1 MNIYRQKTIWKF
13 GLLLFAAGIGLFS
26 FFYTFLLV
34 KNLQSEERKKIEIW
48 AEAIRQ
54 VISSEENG
62 CELGFLTS
70 IIENNSTIP
79 VILTNGNDSIISWK
93 NYDSLSVSE
102 KGFLEGRLKKLKEK
116 TEPIIIR
123 LPGGHINH
131 VWYEDSII
139 LKKLI
144 YYPVVQ
150 LSIIILFIMVSY
162 LAFDSSRKA
171 EQNQVWLGMSK
182 ETAHQLGTPV
192 SSLAGWIE
200 MLRSSQPEMPYTEEM
215 SRDVDRLEK
224 ITERFSRIGAKPELK
239 KENIIPVIRE
249 TMDYIRTRASSK
261 ISFIPEFDPLEEIVV
276 HHNSALLSWVI
287 ENICK
292 NSIDAVGG
300 EGKITISASQTP
312 LYALIDIK
320 DNGKGIP
327 AADHK
332 RIFHP
337 GYTTKQRGWGLGLS
351 LAKRIIEDYHKGKI
365 FVKYSGSGIG
375 TCIRIMLK
383 KE

>member
-1 MNIYRQKTIWKF
+1 MNIYRQKNIWKF

-26 FFYTFLLV
+26 FFYTYLLV
-34 KNLQSEERKKIEIW
+34 RNLQTEERKKIEIW
-48 AEAIRQ
+48 AEAIKQ

-79 VILTNGNDSIISWK
+79 VILTSSNDSIISFK
-93 NYDSLSVSE
+93 NYDSLSVSV
-102 KGFLEGRLKKLKEK
+102 KGYLESRLKKLKEK

-123 LPGGHINH
+123 LPGGDVNY

-139 LKKLI
+139 LRKLI

-150 LSIIILFIMVSY
+150 LSIIILFILVSY
-162 LAFDSSRKA
+162 MAFDSSRKA

-192 SSLAGWIE
+192 SSLTGWIE
-200 MLRSSQPEMPYTEEM
+200 MLRSSEQEIPYIEEM
-215 SRDVDRLEK
+215 SRDMDRLEK
-224 ITERFSRIGAKPELK
+224 ITERFSKIGAKPEFK

-249 TMDYIRTRASSK
+249 TMDYIRTRASSR
-261 ISFIPEFDPLEEIVV
+261 ISFIPEFDPLEEIIVN
-276 HHNSALLSWVI
+276 HNSALLSWVI
-287 ENICK
+287 ENVCK

-300 EGKITISASQTP
+300 DGKIIISALQTQS
-312 LYALIDIK
+312 YAIIDIK
-320 DNGKGIP
+320 DNGIGIP
-327 AADHK
+327 GSDHK
-332 RIFHP
+332 RIFNP

-351 LAKRIIEDYHKGKI
+351 LAKRIIEEYHRGKI

-383 KE
+383 KD